1 MQPAHKLEAPPMPRE
16 TLLRLYREMVRL
28 RTLDERMMTLQRQG
42 RVGFYGACTGQEAA
56 TLASAIALEANDW
69 IFPALREGG
78 AMLLRGFPLVPY
90 LCQIFGNAG
99 DETKGRQ
106 MPSHMASRSVN
117 QVSWSS
123 CIGTQLPQAV
133 GAAMAARIKGDRTVV
148 AAYLGDGATS
158 EGDFHVAMNFAGV
171 FKPPVVFV
179 CQNNHW
185 AISVPTSKQTASE
198 SIAVKAVAYGF
209 PGVKVDGNDA
219 VAVYGAVKEAVDRA
233 RGGGGPTLVE
243 CETYRI
249 GAHSSSD
256 DPTRYRDEREVELWR
271 KRDPIERLRAR
282 LGEGGLWTDHQDQE
296 LRARLLDEVNAAI
309 AEAEQK
315 PDPPREGLYE
325 DGLAAQ
331 RLLVEA
337 RAAGLVPDTLLLLE
351 HPRVVTLGRGA
362 KPQNVLWTPEQLR
375 ARGFE
380 LFETDRGGDVTYHGP
395 GQLVGYPILDLK
407 PDRKDVRKYVASVEE
422 VLIRTAADFGV
433 RAQRVAGRVGIWNA
447 AGKIAAIGVHI
458 SRWITSHGFA
468 LNVSTD
474 LLDFAAIVPCGIS
487 DAAVTSLEVL
497 RGGSTP

>member
-1 MQPAHKLEAPPMPRE
+1 MRAARRLETPPIPRE

-106 MPSHMASRSVN
+106 MPSHMASKSVN

-133 GAAMAARIKGDRTVV
+133 GAAMRERIKADRTPI

-171 FKPPVVFV
+171 FKAPVVFI

-185 AISVPTSKQTASE
+185 AISVPTAKQTASE

-209 PGVKVDGNDA
+209 PGVKVDGNDT
-219 VAVYGAVKEAVDRA
+219 VAVYRAVKEAVDRA
-233 RGGGGPTLVE
+233 RSGGGPTLVE

-249 GAHSSSD
+249 GGHSSSAEPNPD
-256 DPTRYRDEREVELWR
+256 RHERE
-271 KRDPIERLRAR
+271 
-282 LGEGGLWTDHQDQE
+282 G
-296 LRARLLDEVNAAI
+296 
-309 AEAEQK
+309 
-315 PDPPREGLYE
+315 
-325 DGLAAQ
+325 
-331 RLLVEA
+331 
-337 RAAGLVPDTLLLLE
+337 
-351 HPRVVTLGRGA
+351 
-362 KPQNVLWTPEQLR
+362 
-375 ARGFE
+375 
-380 LFETDRGGDVTYHGP
+380 GP
-395 GQLVGYPILDLK
+395 GEQGGPLQQP
-407 PDRKDVRKYVASVEE
+407 R
-422 VLIRTAADFGV
+422 
-433 RAQRVAGRVGIWNA
+433 
-447 AGKIAAIGVHI
+447 
-458 SRWITSHGFA
+458 SRR
-468 LNVSTD
+468 
-474 LLDFAAIVPCGIS
+474 
-487 DAAVTSLEVL
+487 E
-497 RGGSTP
+497 

>member
-1 MQPAHKLEAPPMPRE
+1 MQPAGKLEAPPMPRE

-56 TLASAIALEANDW
+56 TLASAIALETSDW

-133 GAAMAARIKGDRTVV
+133 GAAMAARIKGDRTVI

-171 FKPPVVFV
+171 FKAPVVFI

-185 AISVPTSKQTASE
+185 AISVPTAKQTASE
-198 SIAVKAVAYGF
+198 SIAVKASAYGF

-219 VAVYGAVKEAVDRA
+219 VAVHRAVKDAVDRA
-233 RGGGGPTLVE
+233 RSGGGPTLVE

-256 DPTRYRDEREVELWR
+256 DPTRYRDEREVDQWK
-271 KRDPIERLRAR
+271 KRDPLELMRSRLQAW
-282 LGEGGLWTDHQDQE
+282 GLWTARDEDE
-296 LRARLLDEVNAAI
+296 LRARALEEVNRAI
-309 AEAEQK
+309 AEAEKK
-315 PDPPREGLYE
+315 PDPPRESLFDDVYLTAPWSLRE
-325 DGLAAQ
+325 QRDELLAAPP
-331 RLLVEA
+331 A
-337 RAAGLVPDTLLLLE
+337 P
-351 HPRVVTLGRGA
+351 
-362 KPQNVLWTPEQLR
+362 
-375 ARGFE
+375 
-380 LFETDRGGDVTYHGP
+380 RGG
-395 GQLVGYPILDLK
+395 
-407 PDRKDVRKYVASVEE
+407 VA
-422 VLIRTAADFGV
+422 R
-433 RAQRVAGRVGIWNA
+433 
-447 AGKIAAIGVHI
+447 
-458 SRWITSHGFA
+458 
-468 LNVSTD
+468 
-474 LLDFAAIVPCGIS
+474 
-487 DAAVTSLEVL
+487 
-497 RGGSTP
+497 